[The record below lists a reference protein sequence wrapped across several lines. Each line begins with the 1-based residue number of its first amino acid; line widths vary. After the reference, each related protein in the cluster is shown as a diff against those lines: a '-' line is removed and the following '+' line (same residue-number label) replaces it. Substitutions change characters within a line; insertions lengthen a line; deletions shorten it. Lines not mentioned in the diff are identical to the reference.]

1 MGILNV
7 KHKMNFIIR
16 LNIHK
21 SQGDKSEGEFMS
33 TTSEEDGPYP
43 RQDLIPMSVRSFPFI
58 NSKIFPLTR
67 KDIHGYRMPS
77 KYTTKC
83 L

>member
-33 TTSEEDGPYP
+33 TISKQDKPYP
-43 RQDLIPMSVRSFPFI
+43 RRDLIPMNVRSFPVI
-58 NSKIFPLTR
+58 NSKISPLTR
-67 KDIHGYRMPS
+67 KDIHGYSVPS